1 MTKWTQT
8 ICADM
13 LRAVTMTRE
22 IRATGFLGQSHH
34 QLDFESKHE
43 LKIPILT
50 IKVSDVAGRG
60 RMARYGA
67 ADCSGGHEARL
78 LGPASEAAATISSSQ
93 QEAAHQCP
101 RTANLDPI
109 SLITSAAKCAHL
121 SPRERGQCPA
131 SPQTPDTCPCA

>member
-1 MTKWTQT
+1 MIFETQVPYFSTKWTQT

-13 LRAVTMTRE
+13 MGAVTMTTTE
-22 IRATGFLGQSHH
+22 IRATGYLCQLHH

-93 QEAAHQCP
+93 QEAAH
-101 RTANLDPI
+101 R
-109 SLITSAAKCAHL
+109 
-121 SPRERGQCPA
+121 SPGAVSSHRKLG
-131 SPQTPDTCPCA
+131 PD